1 MEIVIEI
8 LTASWQVFREAAMY
22 ILLGLGVAGLM
33 RVYIT
38 PDSVGHY
45 FRRGR
50 FKSVVY
56 AALLGI
62 PIPL

>member
-1 MEIVIEI
+1 MVILLEI
-8 LTASWQVFREAAMY
+8 LSASWQVFREAALY
-22 ILLGLGVAGLM
+22 ILLGLTVAGLM

-38 PDSVGHY
+38 PESVGHY

-50 FKSVVY
+50 FKSVLY
-56 AALLGI
+56 ASLLGI

>member
-1 MEIVIEI
+1 MEIIIEI
-8 LTASWQVFREAAMY
+8 LAASWQVFREAALY
-22 ILLGLGVAGLM
+22 ILLGLSVAGLM

-38 PDSVGHY
+38 PESVGHY

-50 FKSVVY
+50 FKSVLY
-56 AALLGI
+56 ASLLGV

>member
-8 LTASWQVFREAAMY
+8 LATSWEVFREAALY
-22 ILLGLGVAGLM
+22 ILLGLSVAGLM

-38 PDSVGHY
+38 PESVARY

-50 FKSVVY
+50 FKSVLY
-56 AALLGI
+56 ASLLGV

>member
-8 LTASWQVFREAAMY
+8 LATSWEVFREAALY
-22 ILLGLGVAGLM
+22 ILLGLSVAGLM

-38 PDSVGHY
+38 PESVAHY

-50 FKSVVY
+50 FKSVLY
-56 AALLGI
+56 ASLLGV